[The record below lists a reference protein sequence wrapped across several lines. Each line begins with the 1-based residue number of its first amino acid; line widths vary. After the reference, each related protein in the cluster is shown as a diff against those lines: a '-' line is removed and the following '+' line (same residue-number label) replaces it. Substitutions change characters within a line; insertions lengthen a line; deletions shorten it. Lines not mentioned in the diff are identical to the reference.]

1 MVKAKIRSIISG
13 SEDAGEIELPFH
25 FSEEVRPDII
35 SRAVTAAQHN
45 RMQPHGNDPRAGKRS
60 SAKYKGTRKG
70 WGHSYNYGQSRIP
83 RLMLKGG
90 RRAGRAKIVPQSVGG
105 YEAHGPKVIE
115 NHSDFIN
122 DRERLKAIRSAIA
135 ATASVDL
142 VKARG
147 HVVSGIIGSLP
158 IIVEDGLEAI
168 TKARD
173 AKVALKAIGVWG
185 DVERAESRKIRA
197 GRGKMRGRKY
207 KVKVGP
213 IIIVSDDKKGIARA
227 AGNLPGVD
235 VVSVKKLNAELLA
248 PGAKAGRLA
257 VWSAGAVGAL
267 ASGLF
272 REKN

>member
-1 MVKAKIRSIISG
+1 MKAKVRSISG
-13 SEDAGEIELPFH
+13 SDAGEVELPFH
-25 FSEEVRPDII
+25 FSEQVRPDII
-35 SRAVTAAQHN
+35 SRAVIAAQHN

-60 SAKYKGTRKG
+60 SAKFKGTRKG

-135 ATASVDL
+135 ATASADL
-142 VKARG
+142 VKGRG
-147 HVVSGIIGSLP
+147 HVISGIGHLP
-158 IIVEDGLEAI
+158 IIVEDGLEAL

-173 AKVALKAIGVWG
+173 AKIALKAIGVWG
-185 DVERAESRKIRA
+185 DIERAESRKIRA
-197 GRGKMRGRKY
+197 GRGKLRGRKY

-213 IIIVSDDKKGIARA
+213 IIIVSDDGKGISKA

-235 VVSVKKLNAELLA
+235 IVGVKRLNAELLA

-257 VWSAGAVGAL
+257 VWSAGAIAAL
-267 ASGLF
+267 AGGLF
-272 REKN
+272 EEK